1 MQHLTVDQ
9 TNKDFNS
16 LVDKIAAK
24 FEQLDSGEFGVVGTL
39 AFNVKS
45 HELAVLF
52 AYMSQLYQWLNLPIP
67 GHLNR
72 LPFFKH

>member
-1 MQHLTVDQ
+1 MHHLTVGQ
-9 TNKDFNS
+9 THKDFNS

-24 FEQLDSGEFGVVGTL
+24 FEPLDSGEFGVVGTP

-52 AYMSQLYQWLNLPIP
+52 VHMSQLYQWLNLPIP
-67 GHLNR
+67 EHLNR
-72 LPFFKH
+72 PPFFKH